1 MKYPSY
7 YFSRSKNKMLKA
19 TLLLGMMFLTL
30 WIKKTESCSDTL
42 RTNPRSIEKMIPAL
56 LTARE
61 DFTYPDYKY
70 MG

>member
-1 MKYPSY
+1 M
-7 YFSRSKNKMLKA
+7 SKMSKM
-19 TLLLGMMFLTL
+19 TLLLMFLT
-30 WIKKTESCSDTL
+30 WGIKKTELYPDTL
-42 RTNPRSIEKMIPAL
+42 CTNPRSIEKMIPAL